1 MTKAGSKSTLL
12 LGLLWF
18 MTGCGTQQNIVRP
31 DSMITATKTEQ
42 ITLQQATPSDT
53 AQSGSTEVQFLK
65 LGDAETVK
73 TADLQGNGSTET
85 FAIDNVKKH
94 YSNALS
100 YWFVEQNAEA
110 SKQEYL
116 AAIDGLV
123 ALGDILANKE
133 TYDEDAVNG
142 DAEESVIPFKIAE
155 AKTELDDTQVTD
167 RSDYANWLAN
177 GIIEHY
183 KNLLELKNEFNDE
196 SFNQMVLS
204 RLVYFDTGLSG
215 LNSYGAIKSPIS
227 KGHALDYIPMNI
239 QNERIQKYLDY
250 MTKDNGANIRFL
262 YRKIGRYE
270 NLIKGVIKQEGIS
283 EDLIYLA
290 MIESGFSATAKSRAH
305 AVGPWQ
311 FTKATAT
318 LYGMNVDWWVDER
331 RDIFVSTKAAVKH
344 LKDLFAIY
352 GDWYLALAA
361 YDAGPGGVNRAMKK
375 NNTRDYW
382 EMTKMPREAKNYVPY
397 FIASATIA
405 KNPAQFGVTLEKDS
419 PMNVDTV
426 TVTECLDLEI
436 IANCVS
442 STVDSIRDINPALLR
457 WCTPPTITRYL
468 LKIPSGTRAKF
479 QENYAK
485 IPQEKKR
492 SWVRYQVKYGETLSL
507 IANRY
512 GTDVKAI
519 MQANQLKSSV
529 NLITGQYIIIPV
541 APKSYTAT
549 AVTTPANTKTYS
561 NTNASNYSSSAGTSS
576 TVVTKKKA
584 DDKAGKKKIL
594 YKVEG
599 GNTLGEIAEWYN
611 ILAQNIR
618 DWNGLYYGDPI
629 FPGQV
634 LTLWIDTYI
643 PDEGYRNAT
652 KKKAKEV
659 AADEPGTKIYVV
671 QDNDTL
677 ISIAKLFNV
686 EVSSIKRWNKLSSNT
701 IRVGEK
707 LKIYV
712 GPNN

>member
-1 MTKAGSKSTLL
+1 MKLFHHTYGLIATLIIFNACSSTQ
-12 LGLLWF
+12 
-18 MTGCGTQQNIVRP
+18 TTVKQ
-31 DSMITATKTEQ
+31 DS
-42 ITLQQATPSDT
+42 
-53 AQSGSTEVQFLK
+53 SGSSTVQVVSRSEYPDTSESARGVQFLK
-65 LGDAETVK
+65 LSDSDTETATTVQ
-73 TADLQGNGSTET
+73 TNGSSEST
-85 FAIDNVKKH
+85 ALDNVKKH
-94 YSNALS
+94 YANALN
-100 YWFVEQNAEA
+100 YWFVEQNGEA
-110 SKQEYL
+110 AKQEYQL
-116 AAIDGLV
+116 AIDGLV
-123 ALGDILANKE
+123 TLGDILANKE
-133 TYDEDAVNG
+133 SYDEEPSNGNG
-142 DAEESVIPFKIAE
+142 DEVTVLFKVAET
-155 AKTELDDTQVTD
+155 KTEVDDMQVAD
-167 RSDYANWLAN
+167 KSDFANWLAN

-183 KNLLELKNEFNDE
+183 KNLLEIRNEFNE
-196 SFNQMVLS
+196 EMFNQNVLS
-204 RLVYFDTGLSG
+204 RLAFFDTGLSG
-215 LNSYGAIKSPIS
+215 LNSFGTIKAPIS

-239 QNERIQKYLDY
+239 QNERIQKYIEY
-250 MTKDNGANIRFL
+250 MTKDGGANIRFL
-262 YRKIGRYE
+262 YKKMGRYE
-270 NLIKGVIKQEGIS
+270 NLIQQVIKQEGLS

-290 MIESGFSATAKSRAH
+290 MIESGFSATARSHAH

-311 FTKATAT
+311 FTKATAAI
-318 LYGMNVDWWVDER
+318 YGMNVDWWVDER
-331 RDIFVSTKAAVKH
+331 RDIFVSTKAAIKH
-344 LKDLFAIY
+344 LKDLFNIY

-397 FIASATIA
+397 FIASTIIA
-405 KNPAQFGVTLEKDS
+405 KNPASYGITLEKDP
-419 PMNVDTV
+419 PMLVDTV

-436 IANCVS
+436 IAHCVN
-442 STVDSIRDINPALLR
+442 STVDSIREINPALLR
-457 WCTPPTITRYL
+457 WCTPPTTSRYL
-468 LKIPSGTRAKF
+468 LKIPYGTRAVF
-479 QENYAK
+479 IENYAK
-485 IPQEKKR
+485 VPQDKKR

-529 NLITGQYIIIPV
+529 NLVTGQYIIIPV

-549 AVTTPANTKTYS
+549 AATTPSNTKTYS
-561 NTNASNYSSSAGTSS
+561 NTSATSNYTPSGGSASSAT
-576 TVVTKKKA
+576 TKKKV

-594 YKVEG
+594 YKVES

-629 FPGQV
+629 YPGQV
-634 LTLWIDTYI
+634 LTLWVDTYI

-686 EVSSIKRWNKLSSNT
+686 EVSSIKRWNKLSSNS
-701 IRVGEK
+701 IRVGDK

-712 GPNN
+712 GTNN

>member
-1 MTKAGSKSTLL
+1 MSVKAERTSIETEIKQAVVHKDTMAVTQDTLE
-12 LGLLWF
+12 
-18 MTGCGTQQNIVRP
+18 P
-31 DSMITATKTEQ
+31 
-42 ITLQQATPSDT
+42 
-53 AQSGSTEVQFLK
+53 VQFLK
-65 LGDAETVK
+65 LGDVENGEASDSIPSGSAEA
-73 TADLQGNGSTET
+73 TALE
-85 FAIDNVKKH
+85 NVKKH
-94 YSNALS
+94 YAGALN
-100 YWFVEQNAEA
+100 YWFVEQNADA

-116 AAIDGLV
+116 AAIDALV
-123 ALGDILANKE
+123 ALGDILATKE
-133 TYDEDAVNG
+133 MPEDETVNG
-142 DAEESVIPFKIAE
+142 NGEIVESPFKIAE
-155 AKTELDDTQVTD
+155 TKTEQDDTAVID

-183 KNLLELKNEFNDE
+183 KNLLELKNEFNEE
-196 SFNQMVLS
+196 SFNQQILS

-215 LNSYGAIKSPIS
+215 LNSYGTIKAPIA

-239 QNERIQKYLDY
+239 QNERIQKYFDY
-250 MTKDNGANIRFL
+250 MTKDGGANIRFL
-262 YRKIGRYE
+262 YKKIGRYE
-270 NLIKGVIKQEGIS
+270 QLIKEVIKQEGVS

-311 FTKATAT
+311 FTKATA
-318 LYGMNVDWWVDER
+318 LIYGMNVDWWVDER
-331 RDIFVSTKAAVKH
+331 RDIFVSTKAAIKH

-382 EMTKMPREAKNYVPY
+382 EMSKMPREAKNYVPY
-397 FIASATIA
+397 FIASANIA
-405 KNPAQFGVTLEKDS
+405 KNPAQYGITLEKDS
-419 PMNVDTV
+419 PMIVDTV
-426 TVTECLDLEI
+426 TVTECVDLEI

-442 STVDSIRDINPALLR
+442 STVDSIREINPALLR
-457 WCTPPTITRYL
+457 WCTPPTTSRYL
-468 LKIPSGTRAKF
+468 LKLPAGTRARF
-479 QENYAK
+479 IENYAK
-485 IPQEKKR
+485 IPHEKKR

-529 NLITGQYIIIPV
+529 NLTTGQYIIIPV

-549 AVTTPANTKTYS
+549 AVSNTGSANTYS
-561 NTNASNYSSSAGTSS
+561 KPANYSSGTNTGSSSAMTA
-576 TVVTKKKA
+576 KKKT

-594 YKVEG
+594 YKVVG

-634 LTLWIDTYI
+634 LTLWVDSYI

-652 KKKAKEV
+652 KKKVKEV
-659 AADEPGTKIYVV
+659 VADEPGTKIYVV

-686 EVSSIKRWNKLSSNT
+686 EVSSIKRWNKLSSNS
-701 IRVGEK
+701 IRVGDK

-712 GPNN
+712 GTNN

>member
-1 MTKAGSKSTLL
+1 MRFYLRTLWL
-12 LGLLWF
+12 AVFAWI
-18 MTGCGTQQNIVRP
+18 MIGCGSSQSVLNPELNKAVTESDGITNQTSDSIQQNI
-31 DSMITATKTEQ
+31 Q
-42 ITLQQATPSDT
+42 
-53 AQSGSTEVQFLK
+53 EVQFLK
-65 LGDAETVK
+65 LVDSDTDKAFQQT
-73 TADLQGNGSTET
+73 NGSGENA
-85 FAIDNVKKH
+85 AIENVKKH
-94 YSNALS
+94 YANALNF
-100 YWFVEQNAEA
+100 WFVEQNAEA
-110 SKQEYL
+110 AKQEYL
-116 AAIDGLV
+116 AAIDALV
-123 ALGDILANKE
+123 ALGDILASKE
-133 TYDEDAVNG
+133 SYDEDGANG
-142 DAEESVIPFKIAE
+142 NGGDLMLPFKIGE
-155 AKTELDDTQVTD
+155 TRSEQDDTQVAD
-167 RSDYANWLAN
+167 RSDYGNWLAN

-183 KNLLELKNEFNDE
+183 KNLLELKNEFNGDA
-196 SFNQMVLS
+196 FNQTVLS
-204 RLVYFDTGLSG
+204 RLVFFDTGLSG
-215 LNSYGAIKSPIS
+215 LTSYGSIKAPIA

-239 QNERIQKYLDY
+239 ENERIQKYIDY
-250 MTKDNGANIRFL
+250 MTKDGGANIRFL
-262 YRKIGRYE
+262 YKKMGQFE
-270 NLIKGVIKQEGIS
+270 NLIREVIKQEGVS

-290 MIESGFSATAKSRAH
+290 MIESGFSATARSRAH

-311 FTKATAT
+311 FTKSTAAI
-318 LYGMNVDWWVDER
+318 YGMNVDWWVDER
-331 RDIFVSTKAAVKH
+331 RDIFVSTKAAIKH
-344 LKDLFAIY
+344 LKDLFNIY
-352 GDWYLALAA
+352 GDWYLVLAA
-361 YDAGPGGVNRAMKK
+361 YNAGPGGVNRAMKK

-382 EMTKMPREAKNYVPY
+382 EMSKMPREAKNYVPY

-405 KNPAQFGVTLEKDS
+405 KNPDQFGVTLEKDF
-419 PMNVDTV
+419 PMLVDTV

-436 IANCVS
+436 IAGCVH

-457 WCTPPTITRYL
+457 WCTPPTTSRYL
-468 LKIPSGTRAKF
+468 LKLPSGTRATF
-479 QENYAK
+479 LQNYAK

-512 GTDVKAI
+512 GTDIKAI

-541 APKSYTAT
+541 APKSYTAS
-549 AVTTPANTKTYS
+549 AVTTPVYTKSTANTG
-561 NTNASNYSSSAGTSS
+561 NYSSGAGS
-576 TVVTKKKA
+576 TTTKKKV

-652 KKKAKEV
+652 KKKAKEIS
-659 AADEPGTKIYVV
+659 ADEPGTKIYVV

-686 EVSSIKRWNKLSSNT
+686 EVSSIKRWNKLSSNS

-712 GPNN
+712 GTNN

>member
-1 MTKAGSKSTLL
+1 MIFLKKNILLPVLCGIFASCITTQTAVITNEKATRS
-12 LGLLWF
+12 
-18 MTGCGTQQNIVRP
+18 NN
-31 DSMITATKTEQ
+31 DQ
-42 ITLQQATPSDT
+42 IHQISNDTVVVPSD
-53 AQSGSTEVQFLK
+53 AVQFLT
-65 LGDAETVK
+65 LGETENGK
-73 TADLQGNGSTET
+73 SADLVANGSTET
-85 FAIDNVKKH
+85 AALENVKKH
-94 YSNALS
+94 YAEALN
-100 YWFVEQNAEA
+100 YWFVEQNPEA
-110 SKQEYL
+110 AKQAYL
-116 AAIDGLV
+116 SAIDGLV
-123 ALGDILANKE
+123 ALGDILATKE
-133 TYDEDAVNG
+133 APDEENGNGEAV
-142 DAEESVIPFKIAE
+142 DTPFKISESKAE
-155 AKTELDDTQVTD
+155 QDDTSVNG
-167 RSDYANWLAN
+167 SDYLNWLAN

-183 KNLLELKNEFNDE
+183 KNLLELRNEFNE
-196 SFNQMVLS
+196 ETFNQQVLS

-215 LNSYGAIKSPIS
+215 LNSYGAIKAPIA

-250 MTKDNGANIRFL
+250 MTKDNGANIRGL
-262 YRKIGRYE
+262 YRKIGRHE
-270 NLIKGVIKQEGIS
+270 QLIKEVIKQEGVS

-311 FTKATAT
+311 FTKATA
-318 LYGMNVDWWVDER
+318 LIYGMNVDWWVDER
-331 RDIFVSTKAAVKH
+331 RDVFVSTKAAIKH
-344 LKDLFAIY
+344 LKDLFNIF

-382 EMTKMPREAKNYVPY
+382 EMVKMPREAKNYVPY
-397 FIASATIA
+397 FIASTLIV
-405 KNPAQFGVTLEKDS
+405 KNPSQYNISLEKDS
-419 PMNVDTV
+419 PIMVDTV

-457 WCTPPTITRYL
+457 WCTPPTTSRYL
-468 LKIPSGTRAKF
+468 LKLPYGTRSKF
-479 QENYAK
+479 LENYAK

-519 MQANQLKSSV
+519 MQANQLKSSI
-529 NLITGQYIIIPV
+529 NLTTGQYIIIPV
-541 APKSYTAT
+541 APKSYVASKSSVESTGIKKPTNYTASTTTTT
-549 AVTTPANTKTYS
+549 A
-561 NTNASNYSSSAGTSS
+561 
-576 TVVTKKKA
+576 KKKT

-634 LTLWIDTYI
+634 LTLWVDTYI

-652 KKKAKEV
+652 KRKAKEV
-659 AADEPGTKIYVV
+659 VADEPGTKIYVV

-701 IRVGEK
+701 IRVGDK

-712 GPNN
+712 GTDTK

>member
-1 MTKAGSKSTLL
+1 MRIIQKTIAIIPL
-12 LGLLWF
+12 LGFFL
-18 MTGCGTQQNIVRP
+18 GCGSTQNATNP
-31 DSMITATKTEQ
+31 EMKNTGITAETILNQTQ
-42 ITLQQATPSDT
+42 TSDSAKQDT
-53 AQSGSTEVQFLK
+53 QDVQFLK
-65 LGDAETVK
+65 LGDSDAETNSVK
-73 TADLQGNGSTET
+73 SNGSAET
-85 FAIDNVKKH
+85 TALESVKKH
-94 YSNALS
+94 YANALNF
-100 YWFVEQNAEA
+100 WFVEQNAELA
-110 SKQEYL
+110 KQEYL
-116 AAIDGLV
+116 AAIDALV
-123 ALGDILANKE
+123 TLGDILANKE
-133 TYDEDAVNG
+133 TDDDEPTVGNNDEIMLPV
-142 DAEESVIPFKIAE
+142 KIAE
-155 AKTELDDTQVTD
+155 TKAELDDMQVTD
-167 RSDYANWLAN
+167 RTDYANWLAT
-177 GIIEHY
+177 GIIDQY
-183 KNLLELKNEFNDE
+183 KNLLELKNEYNDDV
-196 SFNQMVLS
+196 FNQTVLN
-204 RLVYFDTGLSG
+204 RLAFFDMGLTG
-215 LNSYGAIKSPIS
+215 LNSYGAIKAPIA

-239 QNERIQKYLDY
+239 QNDRIQKYLDY
-250 MTKDNGANIRFL
+250 MTKDGGANVRFL
-262 YRKIGRYE
+262 YKKMGRYE
-270 NLIKGVIKQEGIS
+270 NLIKQEIKQEGVS

-290 MIESGFSATAKSRAH
+290 MIESGFSATARSRAH

-318 LYGMNVDWWVDER
+318 LYGLNVDWWVDER
-331 RDIFVSTKAAVKH
+331 RDIYVSTKAAIKH
-344 LKDLFAIY
+344 LKDLFNIY

-382 EMTKMPREAKNYVPY
+382 EMSKMPREAKNYVPY

-405 KNPAQFGVTLEKDS
+405 KNPSEYGISLEKDS
-419 PMNVDTV
+419 PINVDTV

-436 IANCVS
+436 IANCVN

-457 WCTPPTITRYL
+457 WCTPPTTSRYL
-468 LKIPSGTRAKF
+468 LKLPYGTRATF
-479 QENYAK
+479 LENYAK

-512 GTDVKAI
+512 GTDIKAI

-541 APKSYTAT
+541 APKSYTAS
-549 AVTTPANTKTYS
+549 AVTTPVSAKSYS
-561 NTNASNYSSSAGTSS
+561 NTNAGNYSSTTA
-576 TVVTKKKA
+576 TKKKT

-634 LTLWIDTYI
+634 LTLWVDTYI

-659 AADEPGTKIYVV
+659 VADEPGTKIYVV

-686 EVSSIKRWNKLSSNT
+686 EVSSIKRWNKLSSNS

-712 GPNN
+712 GTNN

>member
-1 MTKAGSKSTLL
+1 MRFYLRTLCL
-12 LGLLWF
+12 AVFAWI
-18 MTGCGTQQNIVRP
+18 MIGCGSSQSVLNPELNKTVTESDGITNQTSDSIQQNV
-31 DSMITATKTEQ
+31 Q
-42 ITLQQATPSDT
+42 
-53 AQSGSTEVQFLK
+53 EVQFLK
-65 LGDAETVK
+65 LVDSDSDK
-73 TADLQGNGSTET
+73 TFQQTNGSGET
-85 FAIDNVKKH
+85 AAIENVKKH
-94 YSNALS
+94 YANALNF
-100 YWFVEQNAEA
+100 WFVEQNAEA
-110 SKQEYL
+110 AKQEYL
-116 AAIDGLV
+116 AAIDALV
-123 ALGDILANKE
+123 ALGDILASKE
-133 TYDEDAVNG
+133 SYDEDAANG
-142 DAEESVIPFKIAE
+142 NGGDLMLPFNIGE
-155 AKTELDDTQVTD
+155 TRTEQDDTQVTD
-167 RSDYANWLAN
+167 RSDYGNWLAN

-183 KNLLELKNEFNDE
+183 RNLLELKNEFNGDA
-196 SFNQMVLS
+196 FNQTVLS
-204 RLVYFDTGLSG
+204 RLAFFDTGLSG
-215 LNSYGAIKSPIS
+215 LSSYGSIKAPIA

-239 QNERIQKYLDY
+239 ENERIQKYIDY
-250 MTKDNGANIRFL
+250 MTKDGGANIRFL
-262 YRKIGRYE
+262 YKKMGQFE
-270 NLIKGVIKQEGIS
+270 NLIREVIKQEGVS

-290 MIESGFSATAKSRAH
+290 MIESGFSATARSRAH

-311 FTKATAT
+311 FTKSTAAI
-318 LYGMNVDWWVDER
+318 YGMNVDWWVDER
-331 RDIFVSTKAAVKH
+331 RDIFVSTKAAIKH
-344 LKDLFAIY
+344 LKDLFNIY
-352 GDWYLALAA
+352 GDWYLVLAA
-361 YDAGPGGVNRAMKK
+361 YNAGPGGVNRAMKK

-382 EMTKMPREAKNYVPY
+382 EMSKMPREAKNYVPY

-405 KNPAQFGVTLEKDS
+405 KNPDQFGVTLEKDI
-419 PMNVDTV
+419 PMLVDTV

-436 IANCVS
+436 IAGCVH

-457 WCTPPTITRYL
+457 WCTPPTTSRYL
-468 LKIPSGTRAKF
+468 LKLPSGTRAKF
-479 QENYAK
+479 LENYAK

-492 SWVRYQVKYGETLSL
+492 SWVRYQVRYGETLSL

-512 GTDVKAI
+512 GTDIKAI

-541 APKSYTAT
+541 APKSYTAS
-549 AVTTPANTKTYS
+549 AVTTPVYTKSATS
-561 NTNASNYSSSAGTSS
+561 TGNYSSGAGS
-576 TVVTKKKA
+576 TTTKKKV

-652 KKKAKEV
+652 KKKAKEIS
-659 AADEPGTKIYVV
+659 ADEPGTKIYVV

-686 EVSSIKRWNKLSSNT
+686 EVSSIKRWNKLSSNS

-712 GPNN
+712 GTNN

>member
-1 MTKAGSKSTLL
+1 MLL
-12 LGLLWF
+12 FSILN
-18 MTGCGTQQNIVRP
+18 GCGSSQTTVTT
-31 DSMITATKTEQ
+31 DTKNVEAIIEQ
-42 ITLQQATPSDT
+42 GVVPQDT
-53 AQSGSTEVQFLK
+53 AVVPQEIEAPVQFLK
-65 LGDAETVK
+65 LGEIENAGTTEI
-73 TADLQGNGSTET
+73 AGNGSAET
-85 FAIDNVKKH
+85 TALENIKKH
-94 YSNALS
+94 YSSALNH
-100 YWFVEQNAEA
+100 WFVEQNADA
-110 SKQEYL
+110 SKQAYL
-116 AAIDGLV
+116 AAIDALV
-123 ALGDILANKE
+123 ALGDILATKE
-133 TYDEDAVNG
+133 LPEDESMNG
-142 DAEESVIPFKIAE
+142 NGEVVESPLKFAETKA
-155 AKTELDDTQVTD
+155 ELDDTAVMD

-183 KNLLELKNEFNDE
+183 KNLLELKNEFNEE
-196 SFNQMVLS
+196 SFNQQILS

-215 LNSYGAIKSPIS
+215 LNSYGTIKAPIA

-239 QNERIQKYLDY
+239 QNERIQKYFDY
-250 MTKDNGANIRFL
+250 MTKDGGANIRFL
-262 YRKIGRYE
+262 YKKMGRYE
-270 NLIKGVIKQEGIS
+270 QLIKEVIKQEGVS
-283 EDLIYLA
+283 DDLIYLA

-311 FTKATAT
+311 FTKATA
-318 LYGMNVDWWVDER
+318 LIYGMNVDWWVDER
-331 RDIFVSTKAAVKH
+331 RDIFVATKAAIKH
-344 LKDLFAIY
+344 LKDLFTIY

-382 EMTKMPREAKNYVPY
+382 EMAKMPREAKNYVPY
-397 FIASATIA
+397 FIASASIA
-405 KNPAQFGVTLEKDS
+405 KNPSQYGVTLEKDP
-419 PMNVDTV
+419 PMIVDTV
-426 TVTECLDLEI
+426 TVTECVDLEI

-457 WCTPPTITRYL
+457 WCTPPTTSRYL
-468 LKIPSGTRAKF
+468 LKLPVGTRAKF
-479 QENYAK
+479 IENYAK
-485 IPQEKKR
+485 IPHEKKR

-519 MQANQLKSSV
+519 MQANQLKSSI
-529 NLITGQYIIIPV
+529 NLTTGQYIIIPV
-541 APKSYTAT
+541 APKSYTASNT
-549 AVTTPANTKTYS
+549 ESANTYS
-561 NTNASNYSSSAGTSS
+561 SNKPNYSTGGSKSSSS
-576 TVVTKKKA
+576 TVTAKKKV

-594 YKVEG
+594 YKVVG

-634 LTLWIDTYI
+634 LTLWVDTYI

-659 AADEPGTKIYVV
+659 VADEPGTKIYVV

-686 EVSSIKRWNKLSSNT
+686 EVSSIKRWNKLSSNS
-701 IRVGEK
+701 IRVGDK

-712 GPNN
+712 GTNN